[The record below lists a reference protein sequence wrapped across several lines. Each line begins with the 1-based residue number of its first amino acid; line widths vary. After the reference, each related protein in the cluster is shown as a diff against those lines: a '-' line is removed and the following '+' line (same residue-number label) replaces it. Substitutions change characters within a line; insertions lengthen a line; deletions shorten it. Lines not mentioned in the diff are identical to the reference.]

1 MLHKSFNSDI
11 LLISPSTDIAYSL
24 EAHIPMD
31 YSIRLADQL
40 KAHLRSLRK
49 QRGLTQAQL
58 GKRLGVGQV
67 RIAEIEAKP
76 GLVSVDQLVKLLSAL
91 GAGLVVRDLQGGS
104 AAPVARPVPEPASSA
119 PGAAGRKK
127 PGAVAGKTRGAAP
140 GLRIT
145 AKKGSW

>member
-1 MLHKSFNSDI
+1 
-11 LLISPSTDIAYSL
+11 
-24 EAHIPMD
+24 MD
-31 YSIRLADQL
+31 YPIRLADQL

-58 GKRLGVGQV
+58 GKRLGIGQV

-91 GAGLVVRDLQGGS
+91 GSGLVVRDLEGGS
-104 AAPVARPVPEPASSA
+104 ASPVAKPAPEPGSSA
-119 PGAAGRKK
+119 PGPAARSKSA
-127 PGAVAGKTRGAAP
+127 AVAGKARSTASR
-140 GLRIT
+140 LRIP

>member
-1 MLHKSFNSDI
+1 
-11 LLISPSTDIAYSL
+11 
-24 EAHIPMD
+24 MD
-31 YSIRLADQL
+31 YPIRLADQL

-58 GKRLGVGQV
+58 GQQLGIGQV

-91 GAGLVVRDLQGGS
+91 GAGLVVRDLEGRS
-104 AAPVARPVPEPASSA
+104 TSPVDGPVPERASSA
-119 PGAAGRKK
+119 PGPAGRKK
-127 PGAVAGKTRGAAP
+127 SGAVAGKARSTTP
-140 GLRIT
+140 SLRIP